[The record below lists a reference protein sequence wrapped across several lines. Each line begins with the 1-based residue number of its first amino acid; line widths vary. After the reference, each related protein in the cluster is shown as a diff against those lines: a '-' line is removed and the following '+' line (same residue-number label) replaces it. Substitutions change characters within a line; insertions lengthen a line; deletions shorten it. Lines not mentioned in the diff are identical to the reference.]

1 MRIIA
6 IVPQVLARIINLKIF
21 ADKFCQE
28 MFFLLSYNLL
38 NKISFSFMSKNND
51 HI

>member
-6 IVPQVLARIINLKIF
+6 IVPEVLAWIINLKAF

-28 MFFLLSYNLL
+28 MFFLLSYNLP
-38 NKISFSFMSKNND
+38 NKISFRFTSKNND